1 MLKDYY
7 ITECKRKGKEKEK
20 NAEISDRIKFL
31 GGFVLVKSRSQGSEI
46 NSFPDIS
53 SDRSTLDLK
62 NDFYVVFIIDLSRS
76 LIVYLQPNFKHSKL
90 RRELSATIPN
100 LDLVFVLLPLLHSAC
115 LCSQRK
121 YERFRFLRV

>member
-1 MLKDYY
+1 MAVEKKMWGVEIPIKWRGVCVLKDYY

-31 GGFVLVKSRSQGSEI
+31 GGFVLVKSRSQGSEM

-62 NDFYVVFIIDLSRS
+62 NDF
-76 LIVYLQPNFKHSKL
+76 
-90 RRELSATIPN
+90 
-100 LDLVFVLLPLLHSAC
+100 
-115 LCSQRK
+115 
-121 YERFRFLRV
+121 